1 MARTW
6 ILVADGARA
15 RLIEQDPDV
24 RSGLKPRAERE
35 FSGTQ
40 AQSREIASDRP
51 GRTFDIGGE
60 GRHAMEPSTDPVRHA
75 KLEFARDLAEHL
87 SQAVNRHA
95 FDRLIVIAAP
105 RTLGDLRDLLPA
117 AVRERVVAEIDK
129 DLTWM
134 PLADLEKH
142 IDPKLLR

>member
-15 RLIEQDPDV
+15 RLFEQDPEV
-24 RSGLKPRAERE
+24 RSGFKPAAERE
-35 FSGTQ
+35 FSGTS
-40 AQSREIASDRP
+40 AHAREIASDRP
-51 GRTFDIGGE
+51 GRTFDRAGE
-60 GRHAMEPSTDPVRHA
+60 GRHAMEPSSDPLRHA

-87 SQAVNRHA
+87 RQAVGQHA

-117 AVRERVVAEIDK
+117 TVRERVVAEIDK

-134 PLADLEKH
+134 PLSELEKH
-142 IDPKLLR
+142 VDPKLLR

>member
-15 RLIEQDPDV
+15 RLIEQDPEE
-24 RSGLKPRAERE
+24 RRQLKATAERE
-35 FSGTQ
+35 FSGTT

-51 GRTFDIGGE
+51 GRTFDRAGE
-60 GRHAMEPSTDPVRHA
+60 GRHAMEPSTDPLRHA

-87 SQAVNRHA
+87 TQAVNRHA

-105 RTLGDLRDLLPA
+105 RTLGDLRNLLPD
-117 AVRERVVAEIDK
+117 AVRARVVAEIDK

-134 PLADLEKH
+134 SLPDLEKH